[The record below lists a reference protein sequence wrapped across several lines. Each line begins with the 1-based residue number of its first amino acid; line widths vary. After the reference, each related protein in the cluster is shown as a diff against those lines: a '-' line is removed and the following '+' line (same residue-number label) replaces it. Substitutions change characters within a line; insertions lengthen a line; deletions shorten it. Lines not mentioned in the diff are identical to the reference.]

1 MKTLFILL
9 LICAIQYHKCDDD
22 LEPTVL
28 VKTFPKKVQMPLQKG
43 IKIINARKFNK
54 LKEQESRKAFYKKK
68 DKKVT
73 YTAFPPIGD
82 KVVKTSAEK
91 HYFQN
96 TNVERKPRVKKV
108 LPEYELT
115 VFRNKRS
122 LDNTENNTRT
132 RRRAKGKRYLSS
144 KDKANKVHKKIGR
157 SSSQKRHQKHQEK
170 MKTKRTKDN
179 ITYVY
184 KKYKSNKK
192 RSNLRQGPKRSSIKL
207 KYTEKVRNTDMKRQL
222 IERNRK
228 LKRQRSL
235 RNREDRKVGYRRLI
249 AGRDAMIKEYP
260 YVVSIQKG
268 REHWCA
274 GALLNQRL
282 VITTANCI
290 WKSDHVSRMKIR
302 AGTRHMDRK
311 GQVAKIMEVVKHPL
325 WDIRGGPDNDV
336 GLLLLDRN
344 IKFSDSVH
352 GVDLPNRAMWPAFE
366 DVWVT
371 SWGSNR
377 RDGVYDSMSST
388 LQVYHAMLM
397 SNEQCN
403 NVTMRFGVPV
413 TENFFCVTQTGRRA
427 PCTRDTG
434 APAVSDG
441 VLWGLASWGI
451 RKLCGTERFPAM
463 FSYLASKSNLAFIA
477 NATNYLMSDKRY
489 FPYSDRFVVT
499 GASKS
504 TKRRT

>member
-1 MKTLFILL
+1 
-9 LICAIQYHKCDDD
+9 
-22 LEPTVL
+22 
-28 VKTFPKKVQMPLQKG
+28 MPLQKG

-54 LKEQESRKAFYKKK
+54 LKAQESRKANYKKR

-73 YTAFPPIGD
+73 YTAFPPIAV

-91 HYFQN
+91 NYFQN
-96 TNVERKPRVKKV
+96 ANDERKPRVKKV

-122 LDNTENNTRT
+122 LDNTENNRET
-132 RRRAKGKRYLSS
+132 RRRVKAKRYLRS
-144 KDKANKVHKKIGR
+144 KDKTTKIHKKIGR
-157 SSSQKRHQKHQEK
+157 GSRQKRNQKHDQQEK
-170 MKTKRTKDN
+170 LISKRTKDN
-179 ITYVY
+179 ISYVY
-184 KKYKSNKK
+184 KKHKSNKRSGANLRVGKK
-192 RSNLRQGPKRSSIKL
+192 RSTIDL
-207 KYTEKVRNTDMKRQL
+207 KYTEKVRDADQKKKLIKR
-222 IERNRK
+222 NKK
-228 LKRQRSL
+228 LKRQRL
-235 RNREDRKVGYRRLI
+235 FRKREDGKVGYRRLI
-249 AGRDAMIKEYP
+249 AGRDAMIREYP

-290 WKSDHVSRMKIR
+290 WKSEHVSRMKVR

-325 WDIRGGPDNDV
+325 WNIRGGPDNDV

-352 GVDLPNRAMWPAFE
+352 SVDLPNRVMWPAFE

-377 RDGVYDSMSST
+377 RDGVYDSISST

-427 PCTRDTG
+427 PCT
-434 APAVSDG
+434 VS
-441 VLWGLASWGI
+441 
-451 RKLCGTERFPAM
+451 RY
-463 FSYLASKSNLAFIA
+463 YL
-477 NATNYLMSDKRY
+477 
-489 FPYSDRFVVT
+489 
-499 GASKS
+499 
-504 TKRRT
+504 